1 MEKFPMK
8 KVHNIHIRVEELS
21 RITCISVEFI
31 TGLVEHGVLDPV
43 NDFGN
48 EQDFEERTIV
58 IVKKAVRIKNDFDT
72 DIAGVALALEL
83 MNRLDKTRVEN
94 QSLRNQLSRFVVK

>member
-1 MEKFPMK
+1 MTTAKT
-8 KVHNIHIRVEELS
+8 NSIRVEELS
-21 RITCISVEFI
+21 RITCVSAKFIS
-31 TGLVEHGVLDPV
+31 GLVEHGVLDPE
-43 NDFGN
+43 NDFGH

-83 MNRLDKTRVEN
+83 INRLEESRIEN
-94 QSLRNQLSRFVVK
+94 QSLRNQLNRFITR

>member
-1 MEKFPMK
+1 MK
-8 KVHNIHIRVEELS
+8 KIHNIHIRVEELS
-21 RITCISVEFI
+21 RITCVSVEFI
-31 TGLVEHGVLDPV
+31 TDLVEYGVLDPV
-43 NDFGN
+43 NDFGS

-83 MNRLDKTRVEN
+83 INKLDKTRIEN
-94 QSLRNQLSRFVVK
+94 QLLRNQLNRFVIR